1 MLGALRPK
9 AHVDRLYIPR
19 KVGGRGFLS
28 IESSVQQEV
37 RSVSQYVH
45 ESEEKLLQC
54 ILNEGVMKQWDG
66 KTSEA
71 MKQEKRERQYKWQ
84 QWPLQ
89 FLRHTEGKRIKK
101 NCMWLQRGD
110 MKKETEATL
119 IAAHDQAITTNAVKV
134 KIRKQQGSPLCR
146 MCKEKEESIVY
157 VLSECTK
164 LAKTH
169 HTSSTTE

>member
-54 ILNEGVMKQWDG
+54 VVSEEVM
-66 KTSEA
+66 T
-71 MKQEKRERQYKWQ
+71 
-84 QWPLQ
+84 
-89 FLRHTEGKRIKK
+89 
-101 NCMWLQRGD
+101 
-110 MKKETEATL
+110 
-119 IAAHDQAITTNAVKV
+119 
-134 KIRKQQGSPLCR
+134 
-146 MCKEKEESIVY
+146 
-157 VLSECTK
+157 
-164 LAKTH
+164 
-169 HTSSTTE
+169 